1 MVSSFQT
8 QYGIRLSKEIAEM
21 QWEEFKQLLSGIG
34 PDTPLGRIVAIRSET
49 DKRTLKR
56 FTKEQRRIRNR
67 WLRKKAQRV
76 SGPDMDKVLEGLKQ
90 SFIQMAGR

>member
-1 MVSSFQT
+1 
-8 QYGIRLSKEIAEM
+8 M

-49 DKRTLKR
+49 DKRALKR

-67 WLRKKAQRV
+67 WLQKKAQGV
-76 SGPDMDKVLEGLKQ
+76 SGADMDKVLEGLKQ
-90 SFIQMAGR
+90 SFLQMAGR